1 MYGYAFAAIASTI
14 VLGAA
19 VVFSGLF
26 PNVMPSSLDPAHSL
40 TVYNAS
46 SSRLTLQVMSIV
58 ALFFVPVVLA
68 YQGWSYYVF
77 SKRISRDAI
86 PRE

>member
-1 MYGYAFAAIASTI
+1 LRI
-14 VLGAA
+14 
-19 VVFSGLF
+19 
-26 PNVMPSSLDPAHSL
+26 
-40 TVYNAS
+40 
-46 SSRLTLQVMSIV
+46 MSIV

-77 SKRISRDAI
+77 SKRITRDAI